1 MPHAAVP
8 PFRVIDTGVRG
19 GRANMAFDQALI
31 EARGDDRIPDT
42 IRFLRFHPAALIG
55 RHQILSHE
63 VDVAWCRAHGV
74 ELGRRITGGGAL
86 YLDQRQLGWE
96 LVFRRGVLGLFDLDT
111 AARRICEAAA
121 AGLRRLG
128 IAAAYRPRNDIEVDG
143 RKLGG
148 TGGFFDGDLLFY
160 QGTVLID
167 FDPAAMLAALRLP
180 AAKLAKRGL
189 ASAADRIVT
198 LRELAGGTAPPVA
211 EVQAALLAGFAE
223 GLGLDPVA
231 GEIGAAEEALAQ
243 HIYQAEIG
251 TDDFVTSL
259 DAPATEGL
267 HASAVRTQAGGS
279 IRADLRCDAAGHIR
293 EALITGDFFV
303 TPPRVVRDLEASL
316 RGVATAEAGQA
327 IDRFFATHEATF
339 LGLGSADL
347 RAAVLAALAETS
359 QAAMARLPDD
369 AR

>member
-1 MPHAAVP
+1 MSHSAP
-8 PFRVIDTGVRG
+8 PQFRVIDTGIRT

-42 IRFLRFHPAALIG
+42 IRFLRFHRAVLVG

-63 VDVAWCRAHGV
+63 VDVAHCRAHGI
-74 ELGRRITGGGAL
+74 EIGRRITGGGAL
-86 YLDQRQLGWE
+86 YLDPGQLGWE
-96 LVFRRGVLGLFDLDT
+96 LVFRRAALGLFDLDT

-148 TGGFFDGDLLFY
+148 TGGFFDGDVLFY
-160 QGTVLID
+160 QGTVLSE

-189 ASAADRIVT
+189 ATAADRIVT
-198 LRELAGGTAPPVA
+198 LRELAGGTPPDVA
-211 EVQAALLAGFAE
+211 AVQAALLVGFTE
-223 GLGLDPVA
+223 GLGLRPVA
-231 GEIGAAEEALAQ
+231 GDITAAEEALAQ
-243 HIYQAEIG
+243 HLYQTEIG
-251 TDDFVTSL
+251 TDAFVASL
-259 DAPATEGL
+259 DAPATAGL
-267 HASAVRTQAGGS
+267 HASAVLTHAGGT
-279 IRADLRCDAAGHIR
+279 IRVDLRCDAAGHIR

-303 TPPRVVRDLEASL
+303 TPPRVVRDLEAAL
-316 RGVATAEAGQA
+316 RGIAVADTAGA

-339 LGLGSADL
+339 LGLGGADM
-347 RAAVLAALAETS
+347 RAAVLAALAKTRIAEPHG
-359 QAAMARLPDD
+359 LPNDT
-369 AR
+369 R

>member
-1 MPHAAVP
+1 MSHAAPP
-8 PFRVIDTGVRG
+8 PFRVIDTGIRT

-31 EARGDDRIPDT
+31 ETRADDRVPDT
-42 IRFLRFHPAALIG
+42 IRFLRFHPSALIG

-63 VDVAWCRAHGV
+63 VDVAHCRANGI

-86 YLDQRQLGWE
+86 YLDARQLGWE
-96 LVFRRGVLGLFDLDT
+96 LVFRRASLGLYDLDT

-121 AGLRRLG
+121 TGLRRLG

-198 LRELAGGTAPPVA
+198 LRELAGGTPPPVA
-211 EVQAALLAGFAE
+211 DVQAALLAGFTE
-223 GLGLDPVA
+223 GLGLLPVP
-231 GEIGAAEEALAQ
+231 GEISEAEEALARQ
-243 HIYQAEIG
+243 LYRDEIG
-251 TDDFVTSL
+251 TDAFVASL
-259 DAPATEGL
+259 DAPAADGL
-267 HASAVRTQAGGS
+267 YASSVRTQAGGS
-279 IRADLRCDAAGHIR
+279 IRVDLRCDAGGHIR

-303 TPPRVVRDLEASL
+303 TPPRIIRDLEAAL
-316 RGVATAEAGQA
+316 RGVSGDQAADA
-327 IDRFFATHEATF
+327 IDRFFAAQDARF
-339 LGLGSADL
+339 LGLSSADL
-347 RAAVLAALAETS
+347 RAAVLATVSAALVAGT
-359 QAAMARLPDD
+359 A
-369 AR
+369 

>member
-1 MPHAAVP
+1 MPHIAAP
-8 PFRVIDTGVRG
+8 QSFRVIDTGIRA

-31 EARGDDRIPDT
+31 EARAEDRIQDT
-42 IRFLRFHPAALIG
+42 IRFLRFRPAALIG

-63 VDVAWCRAHGV
+63 IDVAYCQAHGIEV
-74 ELGRRITGGGAL
+74 GRRITGGGAL
-86 YLDQRQLGWE
+86 YLDERQLGWE
-96 LVFRRGVLGLFDLDT
+96 LVFRRASLGLFDLDT

-198 LRELAGGTAPPVA
+198 LRELAGGSPPPVA
-211 EVQAALLAGFAE
+211 QVQTALLAGFAD
-223 GLGLDPVA
+223 GLGLQPVA
-231 GEIGAAEEALAQ
+231 GAITAFEEALAQ
-243 HIYQAEIG
+243 RIHQTEIG
-251 TDDFVTSL
+251 TDAFVTSL
-259 DAPATEGL
+259 DAPATKGL
-267 HASAVRTQAGGS
+267 LASAVRTQAGGS
-279 IRADLRCDAAGHIR
+279 IRVDLRCDHTGHIR

-303 TPPRVVRDLEASL
+303 TPPRIVRDLEAAL
-316 RGVATAEAGQA
+316 RGVATADAGGA

-347 RAAVLAALAETS
+347 RAAVLAALL
-359 QAAMARLPDD
+359 AAPCAATAPP
-369 AR
+369 AA